1 MVVVVGVFRKYVRE
15 PSPPVR
21 LSAAEGSGEEEE
33 SSSPSTSFANW
44 KSSEG
49 YRYEATPLDFQLAK
63 LAASLASCRGGG
75 LLLLPVCGVESRGVA
90 L

>member
-15 PSPPVR
+15 PSPPVP

-44 KSSEG
+44 TSS
-49 YRYEATPLDFQLAK
+49 EATPLDSTPHREEEESSSAEAGQAGRTAGELAT
-63 LAASLASCRGGG
+63 RI
-75 LLLLPVCGVESRGVA
+75 ESRRPKKW
-90 L
+90 